1 MEIRPISNLDILADV
16 SQLSVSTQDIW
27 FEVSKKNDVDKY
39 KSYKVKI
46 ADILQPLFNQL
57 LNCIAEINDIKQN
70 YTKNTDFDE
79 LKDMMSQ
86 LTTST
91 DVLDKLYVT
100 LDTEQTI
107 RGKKKFVGES
117 TEFSNDITATDIT
130 CNNIRVDQKC
140 DSEEL
145 AANNANINSLQATDT
160 FTTDLAA
167 QNVAQLTAAAA
178 YWS

>member
-27 FEVSKKNDVDKY
+27 FEVSKKNDDDKY
-39 KSYKVKI
+39 NSYKVKI
-46 ADILQPLFNQL
+46 ANILQPLFNQL

-70 YTKNTDFDE
+70 YTKNTDFDK
-79 LKDMMSQ
+79 LKEMMGQ
-86 LTTST
+86 LTSDNT
-91 DVLDKLYVT
+91 VLDRLYVT

-107 RGKKKFVGES
+107 RGKKKFVGEP

-145 AANNANINSLQATDT
+145 AANNANINSLQATDI

>member
-1 MEIRPISNLDILADV
+1 MEIRPISNLKPLDDV
-16 SQLSVSTQDIW
+16 SQLSVSTQNIW
-27 FEVSKKNDVDKY
+27 FEVSKRNDDKY
-39 KSYKVKI
+39 NSYKVKI

-57 LNCIAEINDIKQN
+57 LNCIAEINEIKEE

-79 LKDMMSQ
+79 LKYMMSQ
-86 LTTST
+86 LTTNST
-91 DVLDKLYVT
+91 MLDKLYVT
-100 LDTEQTI
+100 LDTAQTI
-107 RGKKKFVGES
+107 SGKKKFTGES
-117 TEFSNDITATDIT
+117 EFSNELTATDIT

>member
-1 MEIRPISNLDILADV
+1 MEIRPISNLKPLYDV
-16 SQLSVSTQDIW
+16 SQLSVSTQNIW
-27 FEVSKKNDVDKY
+27 FEVSKENDDKY
-39 KSYKVKI
+39 NSYKVKI

-57 LNCIAEINDIKQN
+57 LNCIAEINEIKEE

-79 LKDMMSQ
+79 LKEMISQ
-86 LTTST
+86 LTSDNT
-91 DVLDKLYVT
+91 VLDKLYVT
-100 LDTEQTI
+100 LDTKQTI
-107 RGKKKFVGES
+107 KGKKKFAES
-117 TEFSNDITATDIT
+117 TEFSTDITATDIT

-145 AANNANINSLQATDT
+145 TANNANINSLQATDT

-167 QNVAQLTAAAA
+167 ENVAQLTAAAA

>member
-1 MEIRPISNLDILADV
+1 MEIRPISNLKPLDDV
-16 SQLSVSTQDIW
+16 SQLSVSTQNIW
-27 FEVSKKNDVDKY
+27 FEVSKGNDDKY
-39 KSYKVKI
+39 NSYKVKI

-57 LNCIAEINDIKQN
+57 LNCIAEINEIKEE

-86 LTTST
+86 LTTKST
-91 DVLDKLYVT
+91 MLDKLYVT

-107 RGKKKFVGES
+107 SGKKKFVGES
-117 TEFSNDITATDIT
+117 EFSNELTATDIT

-145 AANNANINSLQATDT
+145 TANNANINSLQATDT

-167 QNVAQLTAAAA
+167 ENVAQLTAAAA